1 MQTLDEMAHEMMMS
15 PTLERLF
22 HLAQGVPC
30 DSTKPEELR
39 TALASCGNE
48 LIRALDNGRIHFDNE
63 MDKAMLYGLLVV
75 TTDVVMDGK
84 LKTAFRQATM
94 N

>member
-30 DSTKPEELR
+30 DSNKPEEFR
-39 TALASCGNE
+39 TALATCGNE
-48 LIRALDNGRIHFDNE
+48 LIRALDNGRIHFDSDL
-63 MDKAMLYGLLVV
+63 DKAMLFGLLTV
-75 TTDVVMDGK
+75 TTDFVMYGR
-84 LKTAFRQATM
+84 LRTAFKPATM